1 MLYLSSWECLL
12 HSGLTSRKALLHKQ
26 EHYFTADVAVG
37 PEIHKQSN
45 LSPHDLLAI
54 LDPGHR
60 STRSTK
66 PLNLM

>member
-12 HSGLTSRKALLHKQ
+12 HSGMTSRKVLFRKQ
-26 EHYFTADVAVG
+26 EHYFTADAAVG
-37 PEIHKQSN
+37 PEIRKQSN
-45 LSPHDLLAI
+45 LSPCNLLAT

-66 PLNLM
+66 ALNLL